1 MVRVITLNLQKKCI
15 LVAKKGCNL
24 QWQISYALLFFEK
37 NFLFLD
43 QFFLF
48 FDLDC
53 QNLTAFGFDNHPDL
67 KKERIDRGK
76 EKVSLRKETAHA
88 SFAFPATKKIY
99 SKLCRWKNIIFDK
112 PAQFVLLCYS
122 QEQNVYESLYNEG
135 IVNKM
140 IHVYPTYKELT
151 ELLKPHKKNRS
162 MLIIDDGLNAITMI

>member
-1 MVRVITLNLQKKCI
+1 MKNLLCSSFLQENFSFPWSI
-15 LVAKKGCNL
+15 L
-24 QWQISYALLFFEK
+24 S
-37 NFLFLD
+37 
-43 QFFLF
+43 F
-48 FDLDC
+48 FDLNC
-53 QNLTAFGFDNHPDL
+53 QNHPDL
-67 KKERIDRGK
+67 KKERIDSGK

>member
-1 MVRVITLNLQKKCI
+1 MVGVITLNLQKKCI

-53 QNLTAFGFDNHPDL
+53 QNLTAFGFDNYPDL

-76 EKVSLRKETAHA
+76 EKVSLRKETVHA
-88 SFAFPATKKIY
+88 SFAISVQRFSSY
-99 SKLCRWKNIIFDK
+99 
-112 PAQFVLLCYS
+112 
-122 QEQNVYESLYNEG
+122 QEDLFRDC
-135 IVNKM
+135 M
-140 IHVYPTYKELT
+140 D
-151 ELLKPHKKNRS
+151 LKPS
-162 MLIIDDGLNAITMI
+162 LSFDF

>member
-1 MVRVITLNLQKKCI
+1 MYRHSDRFTIAASLGYIWSRLAFSKCPNYWKIAGLTPGNFKDLIIVAQLHLSQGTISTRLPFHDRMVGVITLNLQKKCI

-88 SFAFPATKKIY
+88 SFAISVQRFSSY
-99 SKLCRWKNIIFDK
+99 
-112 PAQFVLLCYS
+112 
-122 QEQNVYESLYNEG
+122 
-135 IVNKM
+135 
-140 IHVYPTYKELT
+140 
-151 ELLKPHKKNRS
+151 
-162 MLIIDDGLNAITMI
+162 